1 MKTTLVLSAAIAL
14 QALAA
19 DIMDTNQALAGYLDE
34 TMLAQEEYD
43 LADGLY
49 NISDESKEF
58 ADSIDEL
65 EQIWIKVEKQ
75 IQYYESLGISYA
87 NFVGE
92 WTDIWNSD
100 QVPFYGGD
108 VAIRADGTGAAGDQE
123 LTIWWN
129 GWN

>member
-19 DIMDTNQALAGYLDE
+19 DMMDTNQALAGYLDE

-75 IQYYESLGISYA
+75 IKYYENLGISYA
-87 NFVGE
+87 NFVG
-92 WTDIWNSD
+92 
-100 QVPFYGGD
+100 
-108 VAIRADGTGAAGDQE
+108 
-123 LTIWWN
+123 
-129 GWN
+129 